1 MSGITTP
8 YEGRGALPWR
18 DDAVIPAPLRL
29 HETAVCQDWVD
40 YNNHLSEWAYLLIF
54 GDNADALFRFIGIDE
69 AYRASGKSLYT
80 AETHLRHL
88 REVKLGQRLTLTLT
102 VLGHD
107 DKRLHLLHEMLT
119 HGAGCVATAEQLL
132 LHVDAVAGRV
142 APFGPDLCRQAAA
155 DRDRAHFAA
164 QARACLRVPAHSGA
178 LIGGLRAQRRAA
190 PHRRD
195 GPRLRDP

>member
-1 MSGITTP
+1 MTS
-8 YEGRGALPWR
+8 RGGQSA
-18 DDAVIPAPLRL
+18 AVGGSELARSPAAAIAAPLQL
-29 HETAVCQDWVD
+29 HATTVAPDWVD

-54 GDNADALFRFIGIDE
+54 GDNADALFRLVGIDE

-119 HGAGCVATAEQLL
+119 HGAGCVATAEQML

-142 APFGPDLCRQAAA
+142 VPFGPDVAGRLQLIAT
-155 DRDRAHFAA
+155 AHASLPRPEHA
-164 QARACLRVPAHSGA
+164 CGCLR
-178 LIGGLRAQRRAA
+178 IRER
-190 PHRRD
+190 
-195 GPRLRDP
+195 

>member
-1 MSGITTP
+1 MITGDSQAAGVGGS
-8 YEGRGALPWR
+8 EFARGSA
-18 DDAVIPAPLRL
+18 AAIAAPLQL
-29 HETAVCQDWVD
+29 HAAAVVPEWVD

-69 AYRASGKSLYT
+69 AYRATGKSLYT

-119 HGAGCVATAEQLL
+119 DGAGCVATAEQML
-132 LHVDAVAGRV
+132 LHVDAFAGRV
-142 APFGPDLCRQAAA
+142 APFGPGVAGRLRVIAT
-155 DRDRAHFAA
+155 AHASLPRPEHA
-164 QARACLRVPAHSGA
+164 CGCLR
-178 LIGGLRAQRRAA
+178 IRER
-190 PHRRD
+190 
-195 GPRLRDP
+195 

>member
-1 MSGITTP
+1 MTT
-8 YEGRGALPWR
+8 GDGQATGAGGSEFAPGP
-18 DDAVIPAPLRL
+18 AAAIAAPLQL
-29 HETAVCQDWVD
+29 HTAAVVPEWVD

-119 HGAGCVATAEQLL
+119 DSAGCVAAAEQML
-132 LHVDAVAGRV
+132 LHVDAVVGRV
-142 APFGPDLCRQAAA
+142 APFGPDVA
-155 DRDRAHFAA
+155 DRLRLIAA
-164 QARACLRVPAHSGA
+164 SHSALPWPEYVGTCLRIPE
-178 LIGGLRAQRRAA
+178 R
-190 PHRRD
+190 
-195 GPRLRDP
+195 

>member
-1 MSGITTP
+1 MTN
-8 YEGRGALPWR
+8 RGGQAAGVGGNELARGP
-18 DDAVIPAPLRL
+18 AAAIAAPLQL
-29 HETAVCQDWVD
+29 YAATVGPEWVD

-88 REVKLGQRLTLTLT
+88 REVKLGQRLTLTVT

-107 DKRLHLLHEMLT
+107 AKRLHLVHEMLI
-119 HGAGCVATAEQLL
+119 HGAGCVATAEQML

-142 APFGPDLCRQAAA
+142 APFGPDVAGRLQLIAT
-155 DRDRAHFAA
+155 AHASLP
-164 QARACLRVPAHSGA
+164 RPEHACGYLR
-178 LIGGLRAQRRAA
+178 IRER
-190 PHRRD
+190 
-195 GPRLRDP
+195 